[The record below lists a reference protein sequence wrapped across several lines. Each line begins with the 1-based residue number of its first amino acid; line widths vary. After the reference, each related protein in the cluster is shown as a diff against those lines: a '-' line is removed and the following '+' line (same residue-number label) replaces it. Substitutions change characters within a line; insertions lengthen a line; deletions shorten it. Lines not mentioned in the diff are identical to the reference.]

1 MSRKGALLAPLFSF
15 LPFIPIESSIKYH
28 RIMPDATSAL
38 APKSSDT
45 RRPVRIFRWLRLLTH
60 VAVGLVAVGLVFR
73 RVSPAWRARLTG
85 WWARKLLRIQNIV
98 LTVRGARPSAQ
109 ARNLIVAANHVS
121 WVDIFVISAAHPAR
135 FVAKSEIR
143 DWPIAGWLSDKAGT
157 IFIRRTRRSDT
168 AKINELIH
176 AVLAEGATIG
186 FFPEGTTTKGDK
198 LLKFHTSLFEP
209 AVANSATL
217 APAAICYRASD
228 GELNDAVA
236 FIGELS
242 FAESV
247 GLIIRQ
253 KSMIAQI
260 TFAPPIGAAGLS
272 RRELALQAE
281 GAIAA
286 ILNVAPPHSYHRFT
300 TSPDEGAPASG

>member
-1 MSRKGALLAPLFSF
+1 M
-15 LPFIPIESSIKYH
+15 
-28 RIMPDATSAL
+28 M
-38 APKSSDT
+38 
-45 RRPVRIFRWLRLLTH
+45 
-60 VAVGLVAVGLVFR
+60 VGLVFR
-73 RVSPAWRARLTG
+73 RVSPARRARLTG
-85 WWARKLLRIQNIV
+85 WWAKKLLRILNIV
-98 LTVRGARPSAQ
+98 LSVHGARPSAKT
-109 ARNLIVAANHVS
+109 RNLIVAANHVS

-143 DWPIAGWLSDKAGT
+143 DWPIAGWFCDKAGT

-168 AKINELIH
+168 AKINELMQ

-186 FFPEGTTTKGDK
+186 FFPEGTTTRGDR

-209 AVANSATL
+209 AVVNSAML

-228 GELNDAVA
+228 GERNDAVA

-260 TFAPPIGAAGLS
+260 TFAPPIEAKGLT
-272 RRELALQAE
+272 RRELALRAE
-281 GAIAA
+281 GAVAA
-286 ILNVAPPHSYHRFT
+286 ILGVAPPHAHHRFT
-300 TSPDEGAPASG
+300 SSLDEGAMAAG